1 MGIPILLFRLE
12 GVLQSWDDNSKL
24 DYRKTGMF
32 PTKSGVIGLL
42 GCALGLERK
51 DTRIGAISDA
61 LSMMVRADRPGEL
74 LVDFHTVTG
83 RPLIAA
89 SGGPRRGGNRDSGN
103 RGGGN
108 TFISHRSYLQDASFL
123 VGLSGSK
130 ELLEELSDALK
141 SPKWTLYL
149 GRKSCAPSLP
159 VIGEVT
165 EEYANLWDAMQ
176 RYPLAKRHKDIIMV
190 ETESVNEGYARQDM
204 RRSTEKL
211 QYTTRRATIKTVSL
225 QENDDVSE

>member
-51 DTRIGAISDA
+51 DPRLGEISDVV
-61 LSMMVRADRPGEL
+61 SMMVRADRPGEL

-83 RPLIAA
+83 YPLMAA
-89 SGGPRRGGNRDSGN
+89 SGSPRS
-103 RGGGN
+103 GGN
-108 TFISHRSYLQDASFL
+108 TIISHRSYLQDASFL
-123 VGLSGSK
+123 VGLSGPQ
-130 ELLEELSDALK
+130 EMLEELSGALK
-141 SPKWTLYL
+141 SPKWTVYL
-149 GRKSCAPSLP
+149 GRKSCVPSVP
-159 VIGEVT
+159 VVGILT
-165 EEYANLWDAMQ
+165 EEYKDLWDAMQ
-176 RYPLAKRHKDIIMV
+176 RYPLAERHKDAVMV
-190 ETESVNEGYARQDM
+190 EAESISDGYVRQDL
-204 RRSTEKL
+204 RRSTENL
-211 QYTTRRATIKTVSL
+211 QYATRRVTIKTIKL